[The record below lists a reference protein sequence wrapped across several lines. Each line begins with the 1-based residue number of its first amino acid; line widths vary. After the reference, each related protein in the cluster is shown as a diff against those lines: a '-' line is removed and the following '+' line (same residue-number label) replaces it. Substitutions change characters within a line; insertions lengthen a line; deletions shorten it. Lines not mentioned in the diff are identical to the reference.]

1 MQHGGSGEQKR
12 LDMEMDIR
20 GVVTVHD
27 DHAITL
33 LLEKRKPGEPS
44 TGWTKRFLPRECNA
58 CVTGEILESITGK
71 SQDLFRQ
78 DGVDWKR

>member
-33 LLEKRKPGEPS
+33 LLEKRKTGRAVGRVDKALPS
-44 TGWTKRFLPRECNA
+44 TGM
-58 CVTGEILESITGK
+58 
-71 SQDLFRQ
+71 Q
-78 DGVDWKR
+78 